1 MLITHNS
8 YIVFQNKPKS
18 NQCFPVHL
26 QSLQSPT
33 KPSPMISP
41 RAHIPPTELFIVPL
55 PLVEKNI
62 THTSTKDFAYSK
74 TPQATTPKIS
84 SKITTNLWKVTAR
97 STTTTQSLH
106 FITRTSHDLWNISAL
121 NATSLSNSLLHQ
133 LQLQHQTPH
142 HNLHHLHNPTTRFRA
157 TCSTK

>member
-1 MLITHNS
+1 MHKYYYTGKLKLLITHNS
-8 YIVFQNKPKS
+8 YIVFLNKPKS
-18 NQCFPVHL
+18 HQCFPVHL
-26 QSLQSPT
+26 QSPQSPP

-41 RAHIPPTELFIVPL
+41 RAHIPPTELFVDTL

-62 THTSTKDFAYSK
+62 TLTSTKDFAYLN

-106 FITRTSHDLWNISAL
+106 FITHTSHDL
-121 NATSLSNSLLHQ
+121 
-133 LQLQHQTPH
+133 
-142 HNLHHLHNPTTRFRA
+142 
-157 TCSTK
+157 